1 MLHIIFYCLF
11 FSLFNPSITLEIKM
25 EGLIPEKG
33 SIRIGLYNS
42 AAAFADEANPNHAQV
57 VSVGKNATQIIKF
70 EGLPEGKYLVAA
82 YQDVNGN
89 KKIDKNILGIPTE
102 AYAFSNNVFPKWK
115 SPTFD
120 EAAIK
125 LEKPVEAIK
134 LKFRTWIN

>member
-11 FSLFNPSITLEIKM
+11 FSFFNPPITLEIKM

-33 SIRIGLYNS
+33 TIRIGLYNS
-42 AAAFADEANPNHAQV
+42 AAAFADEAYPNHAQV

>member
-11 FSLFNPSITLEIKM
+11 FSFFNPPITLEIKM

-33 SIRIGLYNS
+33 TIRIGLYNS
-42 AAAFADEANPNHAQV
+42 AAAFADEVNPNHAQV

>member
-1 MLHIIFYCLF
+1 
-11 FSLFNPSITLEIKM
+11 M
-25 EGLIPEKG
+25 EGLVPEKG
-33 SIRIGLYNS
+33 TVRIGLYNS
-42 AAAFADEANPNHAQV
+42 AAAFADEANPNHAQIV
-57 VSVGKNATQIIKF
+57 PVGKNTTQIIKF
-70 EGLPEGKYLVAA
+70 EGLQEGKYLVAA

-102 AYAFSNNVFPKWK
+102 AYAFSNDVFPKWK
-115 SPTFD
+115 SPSFD

>member
-11 FSLFNPSITLEIKM
+11 FSLFNPPITLEIKM

-33 SIRIGLYNS
+33 TIRIGLYNS
-42 AAAFADEANPNHAQV
+42 AAAFKDEANPNHAQV
-57 VSVGKNATQIIKF
+57 VSVGKNATQIITF

-102 AYAFSNNVFPKWK
+102 AYAFSNDVFPKWK
-115 SPTFD
+115 TPSFN

-125 LEKPVEAIK
+125 LERPYESIR
-134 LKFRTWIN
+134 LRFRIWID

>member
-25 EGLIPEKG
+25 EGLIPEMG

>member
-1 MLHIIFYCLF
+1 MLHIVFYAIIL
-11 FSLFNPSITLEIKM
+11 SLFNPPVTLEIKM
-25 EGLIPEKG
+25 EGLVPEKG
-33 SIRIGLYNS
+33 TVRIGLYNS
-42 AAAFADEANPNHAQV
+42 AAAFADEANPNHAQIFP
-57 VSVGKNATQIIKF
+57 VGKNTTQIIKF
-70 EGLPEGKYLVAA
+70 EGLAEGKYLVAA

-102 AYAFSNNVFPKWK
+102 AYAFSNDVFPKWK
-115 SPTFD
+115 SPSFD

>member
-25 EGLIPEKG
+25 EGLVPEKG
-33 SIRIGLYNS
+33 TIRIGLYNS

-57 VSVGKNATQIIKF
+57 VTVGKNATQIIKF
-70 EGLPEGKYLVAA
+70 EGLSEGKYLVAA

>member
-1 MLHIIFYCLF
+1 MLHIIFYCLC
-11 FSLFNPSITLEIKM
+11 FSLFNPPITLEIKM

-33 SIRIGLYNS
+33 TIRIGLYNS

-57 VSVGKNATQIIKF
+57 VTVGKNATQIIKF

-134 LKFRTWIN
+134 LKFRTWID

>member
-1 MLHIIFYCLF
+1 MLHIVFYAIIL
-11 FSLFNPSITLEIKM
+11 SLFNPPVTLEIKM
-25 EGLIPEKG
+25 EGLVPEKG
-33 SIRIGLYNS
+33 TVRIGLYNS
-42 AAAFADEANPNHAQV
+42 AAAFADEANPNHAQIV
-57 VSVGKNATQIIKF
+57 PVGKNTTQIIKF
-70 EGLPEGKYLVAA
+70 EGLQEGKYLVAA

-102 AYAFSNNVFPKWK
+102 AYAFSNDVFPKWK
-115 SPTFD
+115 SPSFD

>member
-11 FSLFNPSITLEIKM
+11 FSFFNPPITLEIKM

>member
-1 MLHIIFYCLF
+1 
-11 FSLFNPSITLEIKM
+11 M

-33 SIRIGLYNS
+33 TIRIGLYNS
-42 AAAFADEANPNHAQV
+42 AAAFKDEANPNHAQV
-57 VSVGKNATQIIKF
+57 VSVGKNATQIITF

-134 LKFRTWIN
+134 LKFRTWID

>member
-33 SIRIGLYNS
+33 TIRIGLYNS

>member
-11 FSLFNPSITLEIKM
+11 FSFFNPPITLEIKM

-33 SIRIGLYNS
+33 TIRIGLYNS
-42 AAAFADEANPNHAQV
+42 AAAFADEAKPNHAQV

>member
-1 MLHIIFYCLF
+1 
-11 FSLFNPSITLEIKM
+11 M

-33 SIRIGLYNS
+33 TIRIGLYNS

-57 VSVGKNATQIIKF
+57 VTVGKNATQIIKF

-134 LKFRTWIN
+134 LKFRTWID

>member
-11 FSLFNPSITLEIKM
+11 FSFFNPPITLEIKM

-33 SIRIGLYNS
+33 TIRIGLYNS

-102 AYAFSNNVFPKWK
+102 AYAFSNNVFAKWK

>member
-11 FSLFNPSITLEIKM
+11 FSLFNPPITLEIKM

-33 SIRIGLYNS
+33 TIRIGLYNS

-57 VSVGKNATQIIKF
+57 VSVGKNATQIITF

-125 LEKPVEAIK
+125 LEKPVEVIK

>member
-1 MLHIIFYCLF
+1 MLQILCYALF
-11 FSLFNPSITLEIKM
+11 MAYVNQPVTLEIKM

-33 SIRIGLYNS
+33 TIRIGLYNS
-42 AAAFADEANPNHAQV
+42 AAAFQDEDNPNHAQIV
-57 VSVGKNATQIIKF
+57 PVGKNATQIIRF

-102 AYAFSNNVFPKWK
+102 AYAFSNDVFPKWK
-115 SPTFD
+115 SPSFQ

-125 LEKPVEAIK
+125 LEKPFES
-134 LKFRTWIN
+134 